1 MTDKA
6 KELLQKMA
14 YEYDKSGRSLFDSM
28 FYLGFSDEVINE
40 LESLGYII
48 CKNDVIASIALTK
61 AGYEEANK

>member
-14 YEYDKSGRSLFDSM
+14 YEYDASHRSSFDSM
-28 FYLGFSDEVINE
+28 FYLGYADKVINE

-48 CKNDVIASIALTK
+48 CKNDVIASIELTES
-61 AGYEEANK
+61 GYEESKR